1 MYEGLQRFGV
11 SMDSRLL
18 GAFDDRIQAAG
29 YTNRSEALRDMV
41 RDYLVDHEWSSDEEV
56 VGTVTLVYD
65 HHTRELEQRL
75 VEMQH
80 DNAGAVICSTHV
92 HLDPDHCLEVIIMR
106 GKAGDIRGIAERLVG
121 TRGVKHGRLTC
132 TTTGRALV

>member
-1 MYEGLQRFGV
+1 MDEGLQRFGV

-18 GAFDDRIQAAG
+18 SAFDDRIQAAG

-41 RDYLVDHEWSSDEEV
+41 RDYLVEHEWRSDEDV

-65 HHTRELEQRL
+65 HHKRELEQRL

-80 DNAGAVICSTHV
+80 DHTDAVICSTHV
-92 HLDPDHCLEVIIMR
+92 HLDHDHCLEVIILR
-106 GKAGDIRGIAERLVG
+106 GKAREIRAIAERLVG
-121 TRGVKHGRLTC
+121 TKGVKHGRLTC
-132 TTTGRALV
+132 TTTGRSLA